1 MGKKGVS
8 ADEKRAR
15 LLTMFHTSRAVYT
28 KKEVER
34 DGAKLGILSQAVEG
48 VLKDLCGD
56 DLVKEAKVGISTYYW
71 AFPGELGT
79 SKTRALNL
87 ANERLARA
95 RDDVARLEALEAEQD
110 AACAGVS
117 ADEAAQASKLEA
129 SIAKMQAEEKG
140 VSDQL
145 RRLVDESAL
154 DLRARKKDI
163 SVLKDAANRWTDN
176 LFETRKHLVNLGTV
190 DGPTFDKQFGLEGLD
205 FLE

>member
-15 LLTMFHTSRAVYT
+15 LLAMFHTSRAVYT

-79 SKTRALNL
+79 AKTNALNI
-87 ANERLARA
+87 ANEHL
-95 RDDVARLEALEAEQD
+95 ARLEDRHVELGRVRHCDSSAQD
-110 AACAGVS
+110 GG
-117 ADEAAQASKLEA
+117 QR
-129 SIAKMQAEEKG
+129 G
-140 VSDQL
+140 
-145 RRLVDESAL
+145 
-154 DLRARKKDI
+154 RARHAVLMDFIETI
-163 SVLKDAANRWTDN
+163 SVFVHRVTYCVRAAPERIVEN
-176 LFETRKHLVNLGTV
+176 
-190 DGPTFDKQFGLEGLD
+190 FDIFGCKR
-205 FLE
+205 